1 MFWTAQVFHIL
12 GVKNIAR
19 IKGSSTNIYL
29 CGLLLLFH
37 KYEYGL
43 IHVYIL
49 TGLVIKGP
57 VIKLGKCYTHI
68 KKTGGTRPGQMPNA
82 PGRFK
87 A

>member
-49 TGLVIKGP
+49 TGLVLFGCYNIMIL
-57 VIKLGKCYTHI
+57 VLLGLARI
-68 KKTGGTRPGQMPNA
+68 
-82 PGRFK
+82 
-87 A
+87 